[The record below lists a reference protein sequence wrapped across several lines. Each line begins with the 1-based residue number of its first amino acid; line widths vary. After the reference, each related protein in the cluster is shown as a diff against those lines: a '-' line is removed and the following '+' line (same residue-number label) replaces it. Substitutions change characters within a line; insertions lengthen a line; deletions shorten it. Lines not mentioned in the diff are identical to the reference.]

1 MKIQESFKK
10 AQKAAFQDKTI
21 NVFTRGYI
29 PDSEGNDIPHDTPAG
44 SFEVN
49 VQIISDV
56 EVAKKYGLKVNR
68 DILVTYSDEF
78 PIERENQIVFN
89 DHQYTVFG
97 KITRDAYTILSCT
110 WNG

>member
-1 MKIQESFKK
+1 MKIPESFKT

-21 NVFTRGYI
+21 TVFTRGYTQ
-29 PDSEGNDIPHDTPAG
+29 DSEGNDILHDTPAG

-49 VQIISDV
+49 VQIVSDV
-56 EVAKKYGLKVNR
+56 EVAKEYGLKVNR
-68 DILVTYSDEF
+68 DILVTYNDEF
-78 PIERENQIVFN
+78 PIERENQITFKG
-89 DHQYTVFG
+89 HQYTVIG